1 MIEIPNTLYNVLA
14 KIPFVGRPFVRRASE
29 IVYNETSVELPPGR
43 FLEAGFR
50 SLLLLAPFALFVG
63 FYFVKDYVNENRPIA
78 NQAETDVDWTVN
90 SDAAAFEQFVS
101 QAEASELQRVLSRLS
116 TQESDALPKRL
127 SIIEKEIAISDRLLN
142 LSSEPDQKSFARKRK
157 LLALMHR
164 ELIAVEEK
172 VWEVSQ
178 EDELET
184 FSGELRDVGGVEI
197 DSLNEIASIFQA
209 AKLFSTSDD
218 QQVKEEARQQI
229 ASKIDSLK
237 DAAQADASVANQLVR
252 VIGVVRE
259 FGDLDTHRD
268 LLRQLRDNL
277 IYSSNPGIVEIGDSI
292 SKEYTLTAVQLPDVL
307 SVPFAQRGPVVND
320 LVEMVTKS
328 IVPENY
334 DPLQLRT
341 AISRGRDLLSMGEF
355 DAARQIAEHLVSVN
369 PDYSQVVLQEWNKF
383 ESLLEL
389 ERVNFETARFL
400 DANDQPVDAEQSS
413 SQFKLLVFCN
423 GQSYPQTM
431 AYYKQ
436 LIEHLRGVKSTRL
449 TFVFVYCDDGGNAKA
464 VESIKSFARRPRHP
478 GKRFEFWFLFDE
490 QVPPYWQ
497 TKYAAASFPMP
508 YLLNKE
514 LDLVA
519 VGSTP
524 ETLASLVFSQG
535 Q

>member
-1 MIEIPNTLYNVLA
+1 MY
-14 KIPFVGRPFVRRASE
+14 KRQ
-29 IVYNETSVELPPGR
+29 VYNKTSVELPPGR

-101 QAEASELQRVLSRLS
+101 QADASELQRVLSRLS

-157 LLALMHR
+157 FLALMHR

-184 FSGELRDVGGVEI
+184 FSGELRDVGDVEI
-197 DSLNEIASIFQA
+197 DSLNQIASIILA

-218 QQVKEEARQQI
+218 QQIKEEARQQI

-328 IVPENY
+328 IVPEDY

>member
-29 IVYNETSVELPPGR
+29 IVYNKTSVELPPGR

-78 NQAETDVDWTVN
+78 NQAETDVDWTAN
-90 SDAAAFEQFVS
+90 SDAAAFEQFVT
-101 QAEASELQRVLSRLS
+101 QADASELQRVLSQLS
-116 TQESDALPKRL
+116 AQESDALPETL

-218 QQVKEEARQQI
+218 QQIKKEVRQQI

-237 DAAQADASVANQLVR
+237 DVAQADASVANQLVR

-259 FGDLDTHRD
+259 FGDMDTHRE
-268 LLRQLRDNL
+268 LLRQVRDNL
-277 IYSSNPGIVEIGDSI
+277 VYSSNPEIVEIGDSI
-292 SKEYTLTAVQLPDVL
+292 YKDYELTAVQLPNVL
-307 SVPFAQRGPVVND
+307 SVPFAQRAPVVNA
-320 LVEMVTKS
+320 LVEVVTKS
-328 IVPENY
+328 IVRENY

-369 PDYSQVVLQEWNKF
+369 PDYSQVGLQEWKRF

-389 ERVNFETARFL
+389 EQMNFETARFL
-400 DANDQPVDAEQSS
+400 DANDQPVDAEQNG
-413 SQFKLLVFCN
+413 SQFKLLLFCN
-423 GQSYPQTM
+423 GESYAQNV
-431 AYYKQ
+431 AYYNQ
-436 LIEHLRGVKSTRL
+436 LVENLRGVKSTRL
-449 TFVFVYCDDGGNAKA
+449 TFAFVYCYDSKDVKS
-464 VESIKSFARRPRHP
+464 VESIKTFARKPDSP
-478 GKRFEFWFLFDE
+478 CEFWFLFDE

-514 LDLVA
+514 LNLVA
-519 VGSTP
+519 VGSSP